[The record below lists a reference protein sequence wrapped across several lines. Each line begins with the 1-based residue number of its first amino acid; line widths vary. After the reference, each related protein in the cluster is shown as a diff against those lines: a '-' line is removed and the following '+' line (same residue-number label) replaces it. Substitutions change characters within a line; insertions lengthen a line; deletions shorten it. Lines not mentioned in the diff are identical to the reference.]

1 MIKNIKEVFI
11 STESNKYLYA
21 GAQAMVQLHEQ
32 HLRSFVNTWRKA
44 KELKVILPETTDTD
58 YESLELLLRHILRA
72 ARGYIT
78 WMCEKLKLPD
88 PAIDPVPEAEKIESA
103 ADRYLEHL
111 IERWKHPLAVVPN
124 EKFEDQLYITRWGV
138 DYCIDAMMEHAVM
151 HPIRHEF
158 QLKNLIEMQPGVND

>member
-1 MIKNIKEVFI
+1 MIKNLKEVFI

-32 HLRSFVNTWRKA
+32 HLRSFVKTWRKA
-44 KELKVILPETTDTD
+44 KELYIKLPETTDTD
-58 YESLELLLRHILRA
+58 YESLELLLCHILRA

-111 IERWKHPLAVVPN
+111 IERWKHPLAVVPK